1 MSTDGIDLAELDDQ
15 AVIRL
20 WGNAMRELRRRDLI
34 RSSNNPVA
42 DLAERAA
49 ADHLKLTLQ
58 PKSNRGYDA
67 VDEAGQ
73 RYEIKSRRVTAANRS
88 RQLGQL
94 RNLEQR
100 PFDYLVAV
108 IYDEEVQL
116 TELWKVPVDHV
127 LACST
132 YRQHVNAHVAHAKGA
147 LLQPPAERIV

>member
-1 MSTDGIDLAELDDQ
+1 MSTDELDLAALDDQ
-15 AVIRL
+15 SVIRL
-20 WGNAMRELRRRDLI
+20 WGSAMRELRRRELI

-49 ADHLKLTLQ
+49 AEHLNLTLQ
-58 PKSNRGYDA
+58 TKSNPGYDA

-73 RYEIKSRRVTAANRS
+73 RYEIKSRRVTAVNRS

-100 PFDYLVAV
+100 PFDFLVAV
-108 IYDEEVQL
+108 IYDEDVQL
-116 TELWKVPVDHV
+116 TELWKIPVDHV

-132 YRQHVNAHVAHAKGA
+132 YRPRVNAHVAHAKGA
-147 LLQPPAERIV
+147 LLHPPAERIV